1 LIGDGEYPHTVEA
14 AGIAF
19 HWTNDDEN
27 LYAAVAAETNGW
39 VSVGIDPETKMK
51 GANFVFGYVKDGTAF
66 VQDMFGTKPT
76 GRASHPPDEELG
88 GGDDVLEY
96 AGREEGNVT
105 TIEFKI
111 PLDSGDQYDKPLSPG
126 TTYAIILAIGPRDD
140 LDARHVA
147 EGYGEITL
155 D

>member
-1 LIGDGEYPHTVEA
+1 
-14 AGIAF
+14 
-19 HWTNDDEN
+19 
-27 LYAAVAAETNGW
+27 
-39 VSVGIDPETKMK
+39 VSVGFDPETQMK
-51 GANFVFGYVKDGTAF
+51 GANFVFGYVQDGTAF

-88 GGDDVLEY
+88 GRNDVLEY

-126 TTYAIILAIGPRDD
+126 TTYAIILALGPSDD
-140 LDARHVA
+140 LDSRHVA